1 MADYPLVRE
10 TAELVRQVRGH
21 LPELYTNL
29 TDTPT
34 HKNISNLLTA
44 FADSLQSF
52 QDIGPGD
59 VFWVKAVPI
68 LELCRDLLKD
78 AESRIAKPDTTSK
91 KTQAR
96 KPVAESD
103 LQADFQH
110 LGRHY
115 RDLKKYSLPA
125 LRQKKLQ
132 DISTYPVNMPRRRSH
147 RYKIYSDHLT
157 LFLQRISS
165 KKLLTVTARQRLQNR
180 QVETTIT
187 IATLI
192 NGDRMQ

>member
-1 MADYPLVRE
+1 MADYSLVRE
-10 TAELVRQVRGH
+10 TAELVRKVRDH
-21 LPELYTNL
+21 LPELYANL

-34 HKNISNLLTA
+34 HKNTSNFLTA

-59 VFWVKAVPI
+59 VFWEKACPI
-68 LELCRDLLKD
+68 LELCRELLKD
-78 AESRIAKPDTTSK
+78 AESRIAKPDTTPK

-96 KPVAESD
+96 KPVTESD

-125 LRQKKLQ
+125 LRKKKLQ
-132 DISTYPVNMPRRRSH
+132 DISTYPVNMPRRRPH
-147 RYKIYSDHLT
+147 RYKI
-157 LFLQRISS
+157 
-165 KKLLTVTARQRLQNR
+165 
-180 QVETTIT
+180 
-187 IATLI
+187 
-192 NGDRMQ
+192 